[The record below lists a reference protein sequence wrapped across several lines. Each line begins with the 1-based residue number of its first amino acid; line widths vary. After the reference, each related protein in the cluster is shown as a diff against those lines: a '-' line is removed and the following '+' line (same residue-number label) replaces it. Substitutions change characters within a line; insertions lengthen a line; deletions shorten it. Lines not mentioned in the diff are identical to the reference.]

1 MSKTLQGRKALKGRY
16 FYQQFEGQRQDR
28 EALWLLPPL
37 IALAYFYC
45 FSSQRVIYL
54 V

>member
-1 MSKTLQGRKALKGRY
+1 MSETIQGLKALKGRY
-16 FYQQFEGQRQDR
+16 FHQQAEGQRQDR

-45 FSSQRVIYL
+45 FSSQRFIYL